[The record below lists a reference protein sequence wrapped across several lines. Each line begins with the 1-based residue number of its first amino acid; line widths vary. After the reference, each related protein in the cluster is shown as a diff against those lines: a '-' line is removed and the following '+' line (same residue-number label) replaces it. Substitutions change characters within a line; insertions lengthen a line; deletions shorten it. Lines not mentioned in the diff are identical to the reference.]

1 LCGLFY
7 WGFTFSKVIAYN
19 RMTAGK
25 PSRLNYGEKIMK
37 ISYTETN
44 NATVRVELTLSD
56 LQLMRRITE
65 YATGKDDAPYGAKSL
80 AQPWIA
86 RWPPWPKTC
95 AAPPMAS

>member
-1 LCGLFY
+1 
-7 WGFTFSKVIAYN
+7 
-19 RMTAGK
+19 
-25 PSRLNYGEKIMK
+25 MK

-80 AQPWIA
+80 AQPLDRA
-86 RWPPWPKTC
+86 L
-95 AAPPMAS
+95 AALAEDMRRTADSILSA